1 MIRLVSFFAKNE
13 QEKINIFMA
22 GLNPAVRT
30 IVTSASHTRYGQL
43 VEAATR
49 VEQSA
54 QTALKSKSQFSQKR
68 SWTGS
73 HLGEASRCL
82 RVVSAQH
89 GHRVGSRVRDPRP
102 VRVLFSHQQGPGAS
116 RVGGADQCAV
126 DVADHIP
133 VSVFRAGLGVSD
145 AAKKAIS

>member
-1 MIRLVSFFAKNE
+1 
-13 QEKINIFMA
+13 MA

-73 HLGEASRCL
+73 HQGEASKIPKSGQRPAW
-82 RVVSAQH
+82 SQ
-89 GHRVGSRVRDPRP
+89 SR
-102 VRVLFSHQQGPGAS
+102 Q
-116 RVGGADQCAV
+116 
-126 DVADHIP
+126 
-133 VSVFRAGLGVSD
+133 
-145 AAKKAIS
+145 

>member
-1 MIRLVSFFAKNE
+1 
-13 QEKINIFMA
+13 MA

-30 IVTSASHTRYGQL
+30 IVTSASHTRYGQW

-73 HLGEASRCL
+73 HQGEASKMPKSGL
-82 RVVSAQH
+82 AQH
-89 GHRVGSRVRDPRP
+89 GHKVGSRVRDPRP
-102 VRVLFSHQQGPGAS
+102 VRVLFCHQQGPGAS
-116 RVGGADQCAV
+116 RVRGADQCAV
-126 DVADHIP
+126 DVAGHIP
-133 VSVFRAGLGVSD
+133 VSVFREGLGVSD
-145 AAKKAIS
+145 AAKRAIP

>member
-1 MIRLVSFFAKNE
+1 
-13 QEKINIFMA
+13 MA
-22 GLNPAVRT
+22 GLNLAVRT

-73 HLGEASRCL
+73 HQGEASKMPKNGQRPAW
-82 RVVSAQH
+82 AQSRQQS
-89 GHRVGSRVRDPRP
+89 HRPQA
-102 VRVLFSHQQGPGAS
+102 VRVLFGHQQGPEAS

-133 VSVFRAGLGVSD
+133 VNAFKVGLGVSD
-145 AAKKAIS
+145 EARRAIS